1 MKLRLSRTSRI
12 LLAAIAVGI
21 ALTGPVAAQDTQYW
35 TQQYGTRAQLLGG
48 AVVGSFLDLSATFY
62 NPGAISLMDNPEV
75 LLSANAFELVDMGVE
90 NQGGEVDN
98 LSSTRFATAP
108 GLFTGLFPSGWLPGQ
123 LAYSALT
130 RQEFNLR
137 LNTQS
142 VGELTIDEFPDPVEY
157 SAETLFDQDLGENW
171 FGATWSNTIAPN
183 VGFGGTMYVA
193 YRGQRTRV
201 QTTTNAVTDGGD
213 GVAVNFT
220 DEFSYSHFRLVWKFG
235 LAWDNDPFTL
245 GVALTTPSVGLFGWG
260 SAQYNRSLI
269 GLDLDDDG
277 QPDSKLFA
285 DTQDD
290 LAPDY
295 RSPVSIAAGGSYRWG
310 STTVHFSA
318 EWFNAVD
325 KYQVLDATE
334 LPGEFPGLSITQRV
348 TQELKSVLNW
358 GIGVEHMFSRKY
370 TGYASFIV
378 DRSASVPGTT
388 TKNTISTWDIYH
400 FSGGAA
406 FRIAGL
412 DLTTG
417 IQYAR
422 GSDNVVL
429 GFIPGSGSGIDVPIG
444 GQTDTKV
451 VYQRV
456 LFIIGFAFSL

>member
-1 MKLRLSRTSRI
+1 MKLRLSPLFRI
-12 LLAAIAVGI
+12 LLAVIAVVF
-21 ALTGPVAAQDTQYW
+21 ALTGPAAAQDTQYW

-75 LLSANAFELVDMGVE
+75 LLSANAFELVDMRVE
-90 NQGGEVDN
+90 KQSGNAEN
-98 LSSTRFATAP
+98 LSSTRFGTAP

-142 VGELTIDEFPDPVEY
+142 VGEITIDEFPDPVEY
-157 SAETLFDQDLGENW
+157 SAETLFDQDLAENW
-171 FGATWSNTIAPN
+171 FGATWSNTVAPN

-201 QTTTNAVTDGGD
+201 QSTTNAVTDIGD

-235 LAWDNDPFTL
+235 LAWDNDPLTL

-260 SAQYNRSLI
+260 SAQYNRSII
-269 GLDLDDDG
+269 GLDLDGDN
-277 QPDSKLFA
+277 QPDSKLAA
-285 DTQDD
+285 DTQND
-290 LAPDY
+290 LTPDY

-310 STTVHFSA
+310 STTVHLSA

-325 KYQVLDATE
+325 KYQVLDASD
-334 LPGEFPGLSITQRV
+334 LPQKFPGVSVTQRV

-358 GIGVEHMFSRKY
+358 GVGVEHMFSKKY
-370 TGYASFIV
+370 TVYGSLVV
-378 DRSASVPGTT
+378 DRSAAVPGTS

-400 FSGGAA
+400 FSTGAA

-422 GSDNVVL
+422 GSDNVIL
-429 GFIPGSGSGIDVPIG
+429 RFIPGSGSGIDIPIG
-444 GQTDTKV
+444 DQTDTKV
-451 VYQRV
+451 TYQRV
-456 LFIIGFAFSL
+456 LFIVGFAFSL